1 MLASFCTAARLVVSA
16 VSLFVGVAFLAYGIF
31 VMENPSSASTTGR
44 GPASETSGASER
56 ALAVVSVCVGALMAL
71 QAVCVIAISC
81 VTDRRLEAVLN
92 GLREENDE
100 LTASIATLS
109 AVGER
114 YRVQAVE
121 LERTSSELTA
131 RVTDLSAHNREYVS
145 QNSDFA
151 AQNSMLRT
159 SLEEFRAQND
169 EYKRGVA
176 EAQALNAELK
186 TEIAEL
192 SRLKSV
198 SAAEI
203 AQLQQ
208 LCDEQRR
215 RIEQLTV
222 QAQNLNTLQRESVR
236 MIQQLALYGEES
248 KALGVSLADV
258 SRDLRETDES
268 LEVTQHEMAQQVNA
282 LRFITAALVPRPADA
297 LSRPSAAAALVPRP
311 TDALSRPLAIESGAH
326 ITPDLPLEG
335 MRHILTLPSGSD
347 AGACA
352 HAAAPPLPPSP

>member
-16 VSLFVGVAFLAYGIF
+16 VSLLVGVAFLAYGIF
-31 VMENPSSASTTGR
+31 VLEVPSSSSVTGR
-44 GPASETSGASER
+44 GQSEPSGASER
-56 ALAVVSVCVGALMAL
+56 MLAVVSVCVGALMAL

-81 VTDRRLEAVLN
+81 VTDRRLESVLN

-100 LTASIATLS
+100 LTASIASLS

-114 YRVQAVE
+114 YRLQAE
-121 LERTSSELTA
+121 QLERTSRELEVHASEYA
-131 RVTDLSAHNREYVS
+131 A

-159 SLEEFRAQND
+159 TVEEFRAEN
-169 EYKRGVA
+169 ETYKRSVA
-176 EAQALNAELK
+176 DAQALNAELK
-186 TEIAEL
+186 AEITEL
-192 SRLKSV
+192 SRLKFV

-208 LCDEQRR
+208 LCDEQKR
-215 RIEQLTV
+215 RIEQLSV

-282 LRFITAALVPRPADA
+282 LRFITAALTPQGCADA
-297 LSRPSAAAALVPRP
+297 LARPPPAASVPP
-311 TDALSRPLAIESGAH
+311 TPAS
-326 ITPDLPLEG
+326 
-335 MRHILTLPSGSD
+335 
-347 AGACA
+347 
-352 HAAAPPLPPSP
+352 APPLPPSP